1 MVLTRLKS
9 QLHSDGKSNGDLT
22 ADIDQLSQLELMDQ
36 ISVLSEALAASI
48 KSESDCLA
56 QLNTLKAQQPS
67 VDLQYMRNTLFK
79 LFLTDNPKVIL
90 PYVMDVF
97 GFSKEDKAKIMARAT
112 KKTSLF

>member
-9 QLHSDGKSNGDLT
+9 QLHSDGKPNGDLT
-22 ADIDQLSQLELMDQ
+22 ADIELSQLELMDQ